1 MARLGALLLWI
12 GAVLGAFV
20 GVGIGVAQLS
30 AMSLHGANWWIAV
43 GAVKLGLAASAG
55 FMGAGA
61 VVLRLEHRRER
72 RLLEEGSARN
82 ADLPRR

>member
-1 MARLGALLLWI
+1 MARLGALRLWV
-12 GAVLGAFV
+12 GAVLGTFI
-20 GVGIGVAQLS
+20 GVGIGAVQLS
-30 AMSLHGANWWIAV
+30 ALTLHGANWWIAV

-72 RLLEEGSARN
+72 RLLEEGSARDE
-82 ADLPRR
+82 DLPRR